1 MQSNKLTPKDK
12 NNSYWCI
19 DYSIV
24 DYERSLCQK
33 YLTFDEMLK
42 LLRELGEIE
51 KDYFLH
57 SAVAV
62 FIADD
67 VVEEIQRKDSII
79 DILKRFES
87 EQ

>member
-1 MQSNKLTPKDK
+1 
-12 NNSYWCI
+12 
-19 DYSIV
+19 
-24 DYERSLCQK
+24 
-33 YLTFDEMLK
+33 MLK